1 MTTLGTIESDWS
13 SDVDNDFIV
22 INEGDVAKGYI
33 HLSTGDEITIKP
45 DGKCTFK
52 SSSLSNTVP
61 VQGGKYSGGGYGV
74 LMALA
79 GKVKI
84 TLSPVYFDSSGNE
97 VTTSGMSDSYLRLT
111 DPIVNGDELIGAKN
125 ATLNSA
131 SNITLT
137 LNQNLVLIK
146 KQYTHLYDDLRIAF
160 SDALNNLYPDVN
172 KNINPDGEYVDD
184 ELKKAWDILSE
195 MYNKGKITL
204 IK

>member
-1 MTTLGTIESDWS
+1 
-13 SDVDNDFIV
+13 
-22 INEGDVAKGYI
+22 
-33 HLSTGDEITIKP
+33 
-45 DGKCTFK
+45 
-52 SSSLSNTVP
+52 
-61 VQGGKYSGGGYGV
+61 
-74 LMALA
+74 MALA

-125 ATLNSA
+125 ATLNST
-131 SNITLT
+131 SNII

-172 KNINPDGEYVDD
+172 KNINTDGEYVDD
-184 ELKKAWDILSE
+184 EFKKAWDILSE